1 MRRWQPWA
9 NSLAGLPVDRW
20 WRLLKE
26 NQFAVDPAFY
36 HRAAFHTLSS
46 LGITLYSQREEHLY
60 GAAIEETRLVGDPIF
75 IVGHHRSGTT
85 HLHNLLGLDKAQ
97 FAYPNTYQVGFPFCF
112 LSSEDVQ
119 ARILAPLLPRRR
131 PMDNVAVD
139 FQQPQE
145 DEFALSL
152 ISFCSPYLWFVFP
165 KHYDRYVPYLT
176 FNDVSSTV
184 IERWQTALMWFT
196 KKLSYKYQRRLVF
209 KSPFHTARIRLI
221 LEVFPDA
228 RFIHIYRNPY
238 AVFQSFRR
246 MTETLPW
253 LMCLQNP
260 DGAFT
265 DDRLIEMYTAVY
277 DNFFRDQ
284 AAIPND
290 QLHQVQFETLEQDP
304 SREIRLIYEKFG
316 LYGFGAVEPELR
328 RYLNRI
334 ADYRKNTFPEISAPL
349 KKRLARAWQRS
360 FESWGYP
367 VEDGR

>member
-9 NSLAGLPVDRW
+9 NSLAGLPADRW

-46 LGITLYSQREEHLY
+46 LGITLYAQREEHLY
-60 GAAIEETRLVGDPIF
+60 GAAIEKTRLVGAPIF

-85 HLHNLLGLDKAQ
+85 HLHNLLGLDQAQ

-112 LSSEDVQ
+112 LSSEDVL
-119 ARILAPLLPRRR
+119 ARMLAPLLPRRR

-139 FQQPQE
+139 FEQPQE

-165 KHYDRYVPYLT
+165 NHYERYAPYLT

-184 IERWQTALMWFT
+184 IDRWQTALIWFT

-221 LEVFPDA
+221 LDVFPDA
-228 RFIHIYRNPY
+228 CFIHIYRNPY

-260 DGAFT
+260 GAAFT
-265 DDRLIEMYTAVY
+265 DDRLIEMYTVVY

-290 QLHQVQFETLEQDP
+290 QFHQVQFETLEQDP
-304 SREIRLIYEKFG
+304 IGEIRLIYEKFG
-316 LYGFGAVEPELR
+316 FHGFEAVEPELR

-334 ADYRKNTFPEISAPL
+334 AGYRKNTFPEISAPL

-367 VEDGR
+367 VEGGR